1 MDDIVAY
8 DVTDELPEWAADD
21 MGGGDEG
28 GTFDSSGA
36 FMSLKDVD
44 CEELDKATPNG
55 DAGSSSP
62 RTMTSHN
69 SSSKLSDRKQVQDL
83 AICQ

>member
-1 MDDIVAY
+1 M
-8 DVTDELPEWAADD
+8 PEWAADD

-36 FMSLKDVD
+36 FMSLKDVE
-44 CEELDKATPNG
+44 CEELEKATPNG